1 MKTAVLPK
9 KRRRRLGE
17 ENKVRHFGVSNMN
30 RYQIKLLQSGLR
42 QKLWVNQ
49 LQMSLAHT
57 PLIDEG
63 INVNTQFDGGVMR
76 GAEQYADLNRCLRFT
91 IFRVLF

>member
-42 QKLWVNQ
+42 QELWVNQ
-49 LQMSLAHT
+49 L
-57 PLIDEG
+57 
-63 INVNTQFDGGVMR
+63 
-76 GAEQYADLNRCLRFT
+76 
-91 IFRVLF
+91 